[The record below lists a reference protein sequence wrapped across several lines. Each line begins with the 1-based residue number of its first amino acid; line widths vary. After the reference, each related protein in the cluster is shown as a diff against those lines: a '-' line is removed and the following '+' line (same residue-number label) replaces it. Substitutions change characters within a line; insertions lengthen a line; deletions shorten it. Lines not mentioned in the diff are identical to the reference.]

1 MSDIVILG
9 GGFAGMW
16 AALVARRRAVDE
28 DRDFSITLVS
38 KDDHLTL
45 RPRLYEANPERFC
58 IPLKPILEPL
68 DINFVK
74 AVATDIDT
82 NSRYVSL
89 DKAVQGVKYK
99 RLILATGSVLAPL
112 PIEGVDLAFDV
123 DNLDNALKFE
133 RNLKETIS
141 KLKDPVVAI
150 IGAGFT
156 GIEIAMEMRSRI
168 EVLSDLASA
177 ARVIL
182 LDRADVV
189 GPELGE
195 NPRPEIEAALKSANI
210 ETRLGVNIRQIDT
223 TGLIFENG
231 EHLDADIIVISSGAA
246 SNPLTKKIEV
256 PRDDFGRLFVDK
268 DLRVKGMNDVFA
280 AGDAAHAL
288 VDDSGHVAMMSC
300 QHALTMGRFAGHNA
314 AGDMMGLETVP
325 YRQERYVT
333 CLDLGSA
340 GAVFTSG
347 WDRVVENIGDEA
359 KKRKRNIN
367 GNIIYPPTGGREQIL
382 AAATLIPS
390 HHNTPVSE

>member
-1 MSDIVILG
+1 
-9 GGFAGMW
+9 
-16 AALVARRRAVDE
+16 
-28 DRDFSITLVS
+28 
-38 KDDHLTL
+38 
-45 RPRLYEANPERFC
+45 
-58 IPLKPILEPL
+58 
-68 DINFVK
+68 
-74 AVATDIDT
+74 
-82 NSRYVSL
+82 
-89 DKAVQGVKYK
+89 
-99 RLILATGSVLAPL
+99 
-112 PIEGVDLAFDV
+112 
-123 DNLDNALKFE
+123 
-133 RNLKETIS
+133 
-141 KLKDPVVAI
+141 
-150 IGAGFT
+150 
-156 GIEIAMEMRSRI
+156 
-168 EVLSDLASA
+168 LSDLASA